1 MYDDYDDDDGEIGLD
16 QDTAAYETKG
26 KEDRAFVDQQSKDY
40 DEAKKKQRDEINR
53 LKNTRLTAQ
62 SKLSHKERELASLEL
77 VLRKDQYLDTRERVK
92 KEHEEAMHDETFT
105 REEKAD
111 LEVDEI
117 NRTMDKETREAEHE
131 KLKKECA
138 VLKADVDEISRQI
151 SLLEYALIRS

>member
-1 MYDDYDDDDGEIGLD
+1 
-16 QDTAAYETKG
+16 
-26 KEDRAFVDQQSKDY
+26 
-40 DEAKKKQRDEINR
+40 
-53 LKNTRLTAQ
+53 
-62 SKLSHKERELASLEL
+62 
-77 VLRKDQYLDTRERVK
+77 
-92 KEHEEAMHDETFT
+92 MHDETFT

-138 VLKADVDEISRQI
+138 KLKADVDEISRQI